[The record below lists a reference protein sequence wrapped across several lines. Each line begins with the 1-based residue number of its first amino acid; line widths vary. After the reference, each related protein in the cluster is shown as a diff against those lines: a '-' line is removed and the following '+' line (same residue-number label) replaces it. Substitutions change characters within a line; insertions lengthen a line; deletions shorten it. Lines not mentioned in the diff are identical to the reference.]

1 MLLAVPGIVATVV
14 EPGLALLGDTGRRRR
29 VVLGGGIAFTLSL
42 LLFAAAP
49 DLTTLLV
56 ASCILYPASGA
67 FVSLAQATWMDLEP
81 AATER
86 NMARWVLA
94 GSVGGI
100 AGPLLLGAAVAAGSN
115 WRAATVAATALAI
128 TVLFVATRLR
138 FPTPHPA
145 ATDLRAAFR
154 GALAAIR
161 RRPVLRWL
169 TLLQLADLL
178 EDVFLA
184 FVALY
189 LVDVGGA
196 SPALAAVGV
205 GVLSAAGLA
214 GDALVVRV
222 LRRVDGVRYLRWSA
236 AAALVAYPSF
246 LLVASPV
253 AKVALLVPLG
263 LLRAGWYAVLQGRL
277 YAEMPARG
285 GTAIAIG
292 APADLVGSLLP
303 LAIGVAAQRAGLDA
317 AMWILLAA
325 PVSLLVFLP
334 PAGPDGDRVRRPAS
348 PPPPRDPSVAA
359 PPARPHPASRDRS
372 SRTTPR

>member
-1 MLLAVPGIVATVV
+1 VLLAVPGIVATVV

-29 VVLGGGIAFTLSL
+29 VVLGGGIAFVLSL

-49 DLTTLLV
+49 DLTILLA

-86 NMARWVLA
+86 NMARWVVA
-94 GSVGGI
+94 GSVGGVV
-100 AGPLLLGAAVAAGSN
+100 GPLLLGAAVAAGSG
-115 WRAATVAATALAI
+115 WRLATVAAAALVI
-128 TVLFVATRLR
+128 PVLIASIRLP
-138 FPTPHPA
+138 FPAPHPDT
-145 ATDLRAAFR
+145 TDLRAAFR

-161 RRPVLRWL
+161 RRRVMRWL

-178 EDVFLA
+178 EDVFLG

-205 GVLSAAGLA
+205 GVLLAAGLV

-236 AAALVAYPSF
+236 AFAVVAYASF
-246 LLVASPV
+246 LLVGSPV

-277 YAEMPARG
+277 YAEFPARG

-303 LAIGVAAQRAGLDA
+303 LAIGVAAQRAGLDS

-325 PVSLLVFLP
+325 PISLLMFLP
-334 PAGPDGDRVRRPAS
+334 TAGPGGDRVRRPAS
-348 PPPPRDPSVAA
+348 PPPPGDPRPAA
-359 PPARPHPASRDRS
+359 RLARPLRASRARS